1 MVLIHYIPKNTKNI
15 KIRLKAKRF
24 FSDCLLGKTI
34 ERGSFPRRNRIIAGL
49 EHLTLVIESASKG
62 GSMNTADLPNQ
73 YGREIFALQGKVS
86 DAKSRGCNLLIKQQ
100 KAIVF
105 FDIEQLLE
113 SL

>member
-1 MVLIHYIPKNTKNI
+1 
-15 KIRLKAKRF
+15 
-24 FSDCLLGKTI
+24 
-34 ERGSFPRRNRIIAGL
+34 
-49 EHLTLVIESASKG
+49 
-62 GSMNTADLPNQ
+62 MNTADLPNQ

-105 FDIEQLLE
+105 FNIEQLLE